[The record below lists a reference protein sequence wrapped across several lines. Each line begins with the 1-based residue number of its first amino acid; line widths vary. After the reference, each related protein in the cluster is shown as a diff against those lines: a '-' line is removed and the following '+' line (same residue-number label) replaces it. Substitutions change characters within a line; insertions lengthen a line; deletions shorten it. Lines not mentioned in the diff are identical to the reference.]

1 MLRVIVPIPD
11 FVWWL
16 RKPLGFLLLAMMVRK
31 LYQASTAV
39 TCLMKRRKALIIA
52 ARDGTLSN
60 VKLLLSGTPSSDH
73 AFLLQPEEAWQ
84 GVTAVY
90 AAALRGHTVCCKE
103 LLLAGAEPDQPNAMG
118 DVPLAI
124 AAQEGHAAIISLLL
138 RSNVAVDRQAPGSG
152 ATALQLAC
160 MQGHAACVRVLLAGG
175 AATDTANA
183 DGNTALFLCCEH
195 GHVEC
200 ARLLLEAGASIE
212 LRWGANNA
220 AGSGATPL
228 FIACIMGHLPCVQL
242 LSSYGARRRVP
253 IPALGRVL
261 SAEEVA
267 TERHKPE
274 VVEWLQRT
282 RSWGALHHVEVM
294 TVGRV
299 RALLREGADVMQRLP
314 IVRSAESPPDMLLYG
329 TDHATLDALEL
340 ATLGPNVGPDLVQ
353 NLGPTPLELARRMP
367 KGHAG
372 ARLVRRA
379 AQPWSPSNHE
389 LFPAEARALACSYLW
404 PLVQLGTALEGGPPP
419 TCFAH
424 MVLSH
429 LITRSSK
436 PKAKQLAR
444 RKTALMGATRVY
456 SA

>member
-1 MLRVIVPIPD
+1 
-11 FVWWL
+11 
-16 RKPLGFLLLAMMVRK
+16 
-31 LYQASTAV
+31 
-39 TCLMKRRKALIIA
+39 
-52 ARDGTLSN
+52 
-60 VKLLLSGTPSSDH
+60 
-73 AFLLQPEEAWQ
+73 
-84 GVTAVY
+84 
-90 AAALRGHTVCCKE
+90 
-103 LLLAGAEPDQPNAMG
+103 
-118 DVPLAI
+118 
-124 AAQEGHAAIISLLL
+124 
-138 RSNVAVDRQAPGSG
+138 
-152 ATALQLAC
+152 
-160 MQGHAACVRVLLAGG
+160 
-175 AATDTANA
+175 
-183 DGNTALFLCCEH
+183 
-195 GHVEC
+195 
-200 ARLLLEAGASIE
+200 
-212 LRWGANNA
+212 
-220 AGSGATPL
+220 
-228 FIACIMGHLPCVQL
+228 
-242 LSSYGARRRVP
+242 
-253 IPALGRVL
+253 
-261 SAEEVA
+261 
-267 TERHKPE
+267 
-274 VVEWLQRT
+274 
-282 RSWGALHHVEVM
+282 LHHVEVM

-367 KGHAG
+367 NGHAG